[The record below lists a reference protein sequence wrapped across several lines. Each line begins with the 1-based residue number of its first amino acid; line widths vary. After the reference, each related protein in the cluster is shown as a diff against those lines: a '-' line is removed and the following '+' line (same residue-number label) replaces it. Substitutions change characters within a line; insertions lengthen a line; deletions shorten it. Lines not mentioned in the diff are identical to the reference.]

1 MDLQDVSEVG
11 QYVQM
16 LERQKQH
23 LKMCASYKGT
33 QPPYK
38 KPRSTIINGFLS
50 SLRARTEN
58 YDTMP
63 HHMLS
68 TFISDT
74 YLPSAIPSKSLRRIS
89 IRDLRLE
96 THHRGSYLL
105 VRTVTPPSKMTG
117 IMTVVEDE
125 DHSVEFLQIYNLDEE
140 QDFRDIIP
148 MNKICLIK
156 EPYYK
161 MTADGGFALRV
172 DHVSDLLFP
181 NCLDNRI
188 PLKWRD
194 LKVKDWTAEDWR
206 NKGNTAVRTGNFIEA
221 RERYLQHSQVPCCD
235 VCRF

>member
-50 SLRARTEN
+50 SLRARTEK

-63 HHMLS
+63 HHMHS

-74 YLPSAIPSKSLRRIS
+74 YHPSAIPSKSLRRIS

-125 DHSVEFLQIYNLDEE
+125 DNSVEFLQIYNLDEE

-181 NCLDNRI
+181 NFLDNRI

-221 RERYLQHSQVPCCD
+221 RERYLQHSQSALL
-235 VCRF
+235 RRM